1 MTATKQQLALLA
13 KIQKKVLKEI
23 KCQCPGCTEFAIN
36 SHLLQRHGILNNISC
51 SHKFREVK
59 YRYPLYWL
67 ADDNYWEFKS
77 IGINEALSYPI
88 FCAKHDTE
96 LFRSIE
102 VKNFNLDNYRNQL
115 LYSYRALCGELVK
128 IEIVFTQWLEFKKNN
143 EELNI
148 SFNDE
153 VSELLRK
160 LLCTGNSLRRLKD
173 ELTEEINHNSG
184 LFYFKHYTY
193 PKLDIYAS
201 AIYGE
206 DEYHDLPAGIMIRE
220 SILFIHIIPRENTLE
235 IIVGYPQNHV
245 NSHIRKY
252 TELWGNL
259 DANSLGYMLT
269 DLFATKIE
277 NFGMS
282 EELYNKIP
290 EETKMR
296 FIEFKNQHCND
307 DAPIDFNLFAGF

>member
-1 MTATKQQLALLA
+1 M
-13 KIQKKVLKEI
+13 
-23 KCQCPGCTEFAIN
+23 
-36 SHLLQRHGILNNISC
+36 
-51 SHKFREVK
+51 
-59 YRYPLYWL
+59 
-67 ADDNYWEFKS
+67 
-77 IGINEALSYPI
+77 
-88 FCAKHDTE
+88 
-96 LFRSIE
+96 FRSIE

-220 SILFIHIIPRENTLE
+220 SILFIHIITRENTLE

-245 NSHIRKY
+245 NSHIREY

-296 FIEFKNQHCND
+296 FIEFKNQHSND
-307 DAPIDFNLFAGF
+307 DVPIDFNLFAGF